1 MKFIKKLSPKNLF
14 SFKKDRSMVSRSDPS
29 SFDSGTASSSS
40 ESSSAS
46 SSAAAKT
53 GFRTPTSI
61 LPQVSGDW
69 TDISA
74 DLYFELT
81 QAFKL
86 IDRDNDGLV
95 SRNELEA
102 LLTRLGAE
110 PPSSEEMA
118 VILGE
123 VDHISVETLASR
135 LGTACEPAGD
145 DELRDAFVFFDSDR
159 DGKITADELLNVYKA
174 FGDEKCTLEDCRRMI
189 AVVDK
194 NGDGFVCFEDFC
206 RMMELRRW
214 SWLCVIIIS

>member
-1 MKFIKKLSPKNLF
+1 ML
-14 SFKKDRSMVSRSDPS
+14 SRSDPS
-29 SFDSGTASSSS
+29 SFGSGTASSSS
-40 ESSSAS
+40 STETSVHLPDSAT
-46 SSAAAKT
+46 AKT
-53 GFRTPTSI
+53 GFRTPTSV
-61 LPQVSGDW
+61 LPQASGDW
-69 TDISA
+69 SDIAA
-74 DLYFELT
+74 DFSFELA

-123 VDHISVETLASR
+123 VDHISVEALATR
-135 LGTACEPAGD
+135 LGSACEPAGD

-159 DGKITADELLNVYKA
+159 DGKITADELLKVYKA
-174 FGDEKCTLEDCRRMI
+174 FGDEKCTLEDCKRMI

-206 RMMELRRW
+206 RMMELRR
-214 SWLCVIIIS
+214 

>member
-1 MKFIKKLSPKNLF
+1 MKFIQKLSPKRLF
-14 SFKKDRSMVSRSDPS
+14 GSKKDRSMLSRSDPS
-29 SFDSGTASSSS
+29 SFGSGTASSSS
-40 ESSSAS
+40 SAETS
-46 SSAAAKT
+46 VHLPDSATAKT
-53 GFRTPTSI
+53 GLRTPTSV
-61 LPQVSGDW
+61 LPQASGDW
-69 TDISA
+69 FDISA
-74 DLYFELT
+74 DLSFELA

-102 LLTRLGAE
+102 LLTKLGTE

-123 VDHISVETLASR
+123 VDHISVEALATR
-135 LGTACEPAGD
+135 LGSAACEPAGD

-174 FGDEKCTLEDCRRMI
+174 FGDEKCSLEDCKRMI

-206 RMMELRRW
+206 RMMELRR
-214 SWLCVIIIS
+214 

>member
-1 MKFIKKLSPKNLF
+1 MKFIQKLSPKRLF
-14 SFKKDRSMVSRSDPS
+14 GSKKDRSMLSRSNPS
-29 SFDSGTASSSS
+29 SFGSGTASSSS
-40 ESSSAS
+40 SAETS
-46 SSAAAKT
+46 VHLPDSATAKT
-53 GFRTPTSI
+53 GLRTPTSV
-61 LPQVSGDW
+61 LPQASGDW
-69 TDISA
+69 FDISA
-74 DLYFELT
+74 DLSFELA

-102 LLTRLGAE
+102 LLTKLGTE

-123 VDHISVETLASR
+123 VDHIS
-135 LGTACEPAGD
+135 PAGD

-174 FGDEKCTLEDCRRMI
+174 FGDEKCSLEDCKRMI

-206 RMMELRRW
+206 RMMELRR
-214 SWLCVIIIS
+214 

>member
-1 MKFIKKLSPKNLF
+1 
-14 SFKKDRSMVSRSDPS
+14 MVSRSDPS
-29 SFDSGTASSSS
+29 SFGSGTASSS
-40 ESSSAS
+40 SSSAS

-102 LLTRLGAE
+102 LLARLGAE
-110 PPSSEEMA
+110 PPSGEEMA

-123 VDHISVETLASR
+123 VDHISVEALASR

-174 FGDEKCTLEDCRRMI
+174 FGDDKCTLEDCRRMI

-206 RMMELRRW
+206 RMMELRR
-214 SWLCVIIIS
+214 

>member
-1 MKFIKKLSPKNLF
+1 MKFIQKLSPKRLF
-14 SFKKDRSMVSRSDPS
+14 GSKKDRSMLSRSDPS
-29 SFDSGTASSSS
+29 SFGYSSLLCKTSVHLPDSAT
-40 ESSSAS
+40 
-46 SSAAAKT
+46 AKT
-53 GFRTPTSI
+53 GLRTPTSV
-61 LPQVSGDW
+61 LPQASGDW
-69 TDISA
+69 FDISA
-74 DLYFELT
+74 DLSFELA

-102 LLTRLGAE
+102 LLTKLGTE

-123 VDHISVETLASR
+123 VDHISVEALATR
-135 LGTACEPAGD
+135 LGSAACEPAGD

-174 FGDEKCTLEDCRRMI
+174 FGDEKCSLEDCKRMI

-194 NGDGFVCFEDFC
+194 
-206 RMMELRRW
+206 MM
-214 SWLCVIIIS
+214 C